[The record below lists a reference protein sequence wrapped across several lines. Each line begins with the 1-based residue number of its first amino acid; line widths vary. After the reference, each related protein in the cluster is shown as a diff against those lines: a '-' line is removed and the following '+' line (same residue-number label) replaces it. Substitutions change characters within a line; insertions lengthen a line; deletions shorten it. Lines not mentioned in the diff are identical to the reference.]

1 MASKRSVFE
10 YDVVPFTS
18 VDLSTPVV
26 QIVEMNDGYQILLA
40 GKDCDR
46 IHGSDSHDERGG
58 IQVNE
63 FASLQD
69 FLVEEMG
76 AELED
81 GQLVFDDDDTL
92 DAVLKRM
99 TEDGDPVMG
108 GGLLQVKKIRGG
120 YRNPETLFEGFY
132 AGDNEDEEEED
143 EEEEEEEEEGAAA

>member
-26 QIVEMNDGYQILLA
+26 QIVEMNDGYQVILS
-40 GKDCDR
+40 GKDCER
-46 IHGSDSHDERGG
+46 IHESDSQFERGG

-69 FLVEEMG
+69 FLIEEMG

-81 GQLVFDDDDTL
+81 GQLVFDEDDTL
-92 DAVLKRM
+92 EAVLRRM

-108 GGLLQVKKIRGG
+108 DGLIMVKKIRGS
-120 YRNPETLFEGFY
+120 YCDPETLFMSFFDGNDE
-132 AGDNEDEEEED
+132 DDEDEG
-143 EEEEEEEEEGAAA
+143 EEEGILREEDCA